1 MTARQRRWLAAAL
14 GTGLTALMVGLATLD
29 NVQGPQSRPEVVQR
43 AVELYR
49 PPPPPPPPAR
59 RSDARGGGGSA
70 GRQLTLAQ
78 SRAPVVLQAMSLDVR
93 FAPAE
98 PGLLQLGGLGQGF
111 GVGSG
116 DGTGDG
122 TGFGDEFVTLSEL
135 DREPIVV
142 SAPVFEYPDEAVERG
157 LDEFEL
163 QFHVLIDEEGR
174 TYPIAIVRNPFPS
187 LTGEF
192 LDFAS
197 RVRFTPPTRLGI
209 PVRTEYLWPVKVK
222 R

>member
-1 MTARQRRWLAAAL
+1 SPGHTTAAISVQVATRDTPGISASHDVTPRARRGRSEARRSDVAQHRDGGAMMTARQRRWLAAAL

-111 GVGSG
+111 
-116 DGTGDG
+116 
-122 TGFGDEFVTLSEL
+122 
-135 DREPIVV
+135 
-142 SAPVFEYPDEAVERG
+142 
-157 LDEFEL
+157 
-163 QFHVLIDEEGR
+163 
-174 TYPIAIVRNPFPS
+174 
-187 LTGEF
+187 
-192 LDFAS
+192 
-197 RVRFTPPTRLGI
+197 
-209 PVRTEYLWPVKVK
+209 
-222 R
+222 